1 MYLEIIHNVYGFRIS
16 TISRNFFPV
25 LDFFEVILKEI
36 LRERFTI
43 SGLLVK
49 NMLIEQYHLEKQ
61 FLLLRHLFMFQDDL
75 IFPFYRRL
83 FERVSL
89 FLLNLRICLFYETNS
104 MLLVLQEMKIYEII
118 WLFL

>member
-1 MYLEIIHNVYGFRIS
+1 MYGFRIS
-16 TISRNFFPV
+16 EISQNFFPV
-25 LDFFEVILKEI
+25 LDFFESIFKEI

-49 NMLIEQYHLEKQ
+49 NMLIEQYNLEKQ

-83 FERVSL
+83 FERVSSL
-89 FLLNLRICLFYETNS
+89 FKLYTSLFFENLFPFHQLLFFCMSQASSFLFE
-104 MLLVLQEMKIYEII
+104 
-118 WLFL
+118 